1 MIYFRAAFRYGNTGR
16 MKENGVI
23 KIGTVHCTYFFN
35 TFCFNRFGQRSVIQ
49 TFVLKQETFIVIHG
63 LKGSLG
69 RLENGGIRFD
79 RKVVYGFSIVPSLN
93 EFEENV

>member
-35 TFCFNRFGQRSVIQ
+35 TVCFNRFGQRSVIQ
-49 TFVLKQETFIVIHG
+49 TFVLKQETFIVYSWFERKFE
-63 LKGSLG
+63 KGYQ
-69 RLENGGIRFD
+69 
-79 RKVVYGFSIVPSLN
+79 V
-93 EFEENV
+93 